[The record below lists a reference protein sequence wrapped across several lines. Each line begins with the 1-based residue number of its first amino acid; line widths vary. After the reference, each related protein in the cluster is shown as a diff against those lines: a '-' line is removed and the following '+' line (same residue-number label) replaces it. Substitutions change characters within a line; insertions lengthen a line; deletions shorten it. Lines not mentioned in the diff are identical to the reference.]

1 MYNSRFALRLVVNF
15 LTMYWLTY
23 IRCQYEN
30 ELKRVMSTKNAL
42 PKPLTSKQ
50 KQFLKGLAHSL
61 KPVVQLGANG
71 LTEGVL
77 AEIDLALNHHE
88 LIKVKIPTDDRDE
101 KKLIVS
107 AIGRETGAVEL
118 QLIGHTLV
126 LFRQGEEKKIHIPKN

>member
-1 MYNSRFALRLVVNF
+1 
-15 LTMYWLTY
+15 MYWLTY

>member
-1 MYNSRFALRLVVNF
+1 MYNSRLALRLVVNF